1 MQAMNTY
8 LLSNSAGESLHGDGH
23 YLPTANDAAIWQQHP
38 GGLHN
43 AVYGTVLRQTTDGE
57 TGAVTTTDIEGAML
71 FMRPGP
77 VRFPSEYLAELRE
90 KGFTILDNLM
100 TSDEVVRLK
109 GDVANRIASNEQKND
124 GRLGVGDGVT
134 WSIDVARV
142 VTHPVALWL
151 MQTYLGTN
159 AIHYCHPPSV
169 TCMRPAKELLGKFP
183 PLGWHTDYPYH
194 PGVLERERWGDD
206 RPLGVQYNICVDEFR
221 ADNAATQYLPDSFAL
236 RQWPTEEFNTGGTRM
251 GKGVHKDV
259 EQMTAPS
266 GSALVYDSRTWHRA
280 CDELNVSGE
289 DRVAILNAVTPSW
302 VLPMVDKTM
311 SAKNYTIAETDNRL
325 TIRERKDVKRLCH
338 AKTRKP
344 PKGAPTVKHP
354 ERRLG

>member
-1 MQAMNTY
+1 MNTI
-8 LLSNSAGESLHGDGH
+8 LLSNDAGECLHGDGRF
-23 YLPTANDAAIWQQHP
+23 LPAAGDAAIWQENP

-43 AVYGTVLRQTTDGE
+43 VVYGTVLRPNGDVNLDERATLEIDGARLS
-57 TGAVTTTDIEGAML
+57 TQ
-71 FMRPGP
+71 PGP
-77 VRFPSEYLAELRE
+77 ERMPSEYLAELKDR
-90 KGFTILDNLM
+90 GFTILDNLM
-100 TSDEVVRLK
+100 THQEVGRLK
-109 GDVANRIASNEQKND
+109 GEVARRISDNEQKTD

-134 WSIDVARV
+134 WSADVARV

-151 MQTYLGTN
+151 MQTYLGTK

-206 RPLGVQYNICVDEFR
+206 RPLGVQVNVCVDEFR
-221 ADNAATQYLPDSFAL
+221 ADNAATQFLPNSFAL

-259 EQMTAPS
+259 AQMEAPS

-289 DRVAILNAVTPSW
+289 DRVAILNAVAPSW
-302 VLPMVDKTM
+302 VLPMVDKAQ
-311 SAKNYTIAETDNRL
+311 SASTYRSSDTNAAL
-325 TIRERKDVKRLCH
+325 TTREQKDIKRLCH

-344 PKGAPTVKHP
+344 PKGAPIVKHP
-354 ERRLG
+354 IRTTG